1 MFESFGQ
8 LFFILMGKVAL
19 HTLGC
24 KLNFA
29 ETATIARQFTDRGY
43 DVVDFG
49 SPADVVVLNTCTVTE
64 KADRECRQLVRRALR
79 RSPGAY
85 VIVTGCFAQLQPQQI
100 GSISGVDLVAGSK
113 EKFSLFEYA
122 TFEKSLKA
130 ALHVSA
136 IQESISASMADSA
149 GFEDRTRA
157 FVKIQ
162 DGCDYQC
169 SFCTIP
175 LARGT
180 SRSVSIQEVAVR
192 AREIAEKGYKE
203 IVLTG
208 VNVGDY
214 ETEGKD
220 TLRDV
225 ITTLES
231 IDGIERIR
239 ISSIEPNLL
248 NDELLARWLESPKV
262 CNHFHIPLQSG
273 SDEVLKNMKRRY
285 NTSWYAGRISAI
297 KAAAPE
303 SGIGADVI
311 VGFPGETD
319 SQFEET
325 YQFLVEQPLSYLH
338 VFSYSERPN
347 TKAAAMDDKTDA
359 HQRAER
365 SERLR
370 ILSDKKRHSF
380 HEGLIGTT
388 VSVLFE
394 NPIQNGIQS
403 GLSREYAR
411 TYVRRDRSLE
421 KEVRT
426 VRITG
431 VREGVCI
438 GEIRE
443 EAGEELGDTVR
454 GRVAV

>member
-1 MFESFGQ
+1 MS
-8 LFFILMGKVAL
+8 KVAL

-85 VIVTGCFAQLQPQQI
+85 VIVTGCYAQLQPEQI
-100 GSISGVDLVAGSK
+100 GTISGVDLVAGSK

-122 TFEKSLKA
+122 TFEKSPKA
-130 ALHVSA
+130 VLHVSA
-136 IQESISASMADSA
+136 IQESISVSMADSA
-149 GFEDRTRA
+149 GFGERTRA

-180 SRSVSIQEVAVR
+180 SRSVSIQEVAAR

-214 ETEGKD
+214 ETDGKD
-220 TLRDV
+220 NLLDV

-248 NDELLARWLESPKV
+248 NDELLARWIESPKV

-273 SDEVLKNMKRRY
+273 ADAVLKKMKRRY
-285 NTSWYAGRISAI
+285 NTNWYAGRIAAI
-297 KAAAPE
+297 KASAPE
-303 SGIGADVI
+303 AGIGADVI

-325 YQFLVEQPLSYLH
+325 YQFLVKQPLSYLH

-347 TKAAAMDDKTDA
+347 TKAAVMDDKTNA
-359 HQRAER
+359 RQRAER

-380 HEGLIGTT
+380 HAGLIGTT

-394 NPIQNGIQS
+394 APIQDGIQS

-411 TYVRRDRSLE
+411 TYVRRGRSLE
-421 KEVRT
+421 NEVRT
-426 VRITG
+426 VRVTG
-431 VREGVCI
+431 VRDGACI
-438 GEIRE
+438 AEIRE
-443 EAGEELGDTVR
+443 EEGKGRSDTVL

>member
-1 MFESFGQ
+1 MS
-8 LFFILMGKVAL
+8 KVAL

-85 VIVTGCFAQLQPQQI
+85 VIVTGCYAQLQPEQI
-100 GSISGVDLVAGSK
+100 GTISGVDLVAGSK

-122 TFEKSLKA
+122 TFEKSPKA
-130 ALHVSA
+130 VFHVSA
-136 IQESISASMADSA
+136 IQESISVSMADSA
-149 GFEDRTRA
+149 GFGERTRA

-180 SRSVSIQEVAVR
+180 SRSVSIQEVAAR

-214 ETEGKD
+214 ETDGKD
-220 TLRDV
+220 NLLDV

-248 NDELLARWLESPKV
+248 KDELLARWIESPKV

-273 SDEVLKNMKRRY
+273 SDAVLKNMKRRY
-285 NTSWYAGRISAI
+285 NTSWYAGRIAAI
-297 KAAAPE
+297 KASAPE
-303 SGIGADVI
+303 AGIGADVI

-325 YQFLVEQPLSYLH
+325 YQFLVKQPLSYLH

-347 TKAAAMDDKTDA
+347 TKAAVMDDKSNA
-359 HQRAER
+359 RQRAER

-380 HEGLIGTT
+380 HAGLIGTT

-394 NPIQNGIQS
+394 APIQDGIQS

-411 TYVRRDRSLE
+411 TYVRRGRSLE
-421 KEVRT
+421 NEVRT
-426 VRITG
+426 VRVTG
-431 VREGVCI
+431 VRDGACI
-438 GEIRE
+438 AEIRE
-443 EAGEELGDTVR
+443 EEGKDRSDTVL